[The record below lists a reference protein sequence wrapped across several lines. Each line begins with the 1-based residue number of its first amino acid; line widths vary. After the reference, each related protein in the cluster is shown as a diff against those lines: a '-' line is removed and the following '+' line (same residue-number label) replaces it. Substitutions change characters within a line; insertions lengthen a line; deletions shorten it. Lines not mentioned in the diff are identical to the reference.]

1 MNMNIRPVA
10 PADSESIGQI
20 LYNAFCGIADRHN
33 FRHDFPSA
41 EAAVQMARMLSN
53 SQGVYGI
60 VAEENGKIVGSNF
73 LWEQNEIAGVGPIT
87 IDPEKQ
93 SSGVGRRLMQAVIER
108 GKGTRGI
115 RLVQDAFN
123 TASMSLYAS
132 LGFDVKEP
140 LVIMEGKIKDEVP
153 ENFEVRPLGEKD
165 FAACAELCRRVHG
178 FDRNN
183 EIERMI
189 QMFPAF
195 VAVRQNRVVAYVFA
209 PFNWQMNH
217 AVAETTED
225 MQALLAGAG
234 KLTGQPLFFLLPT
247 RQADL
252 FRWCLSQGLRVVKP
266 MTLMAMN
273 EYQEPRG
280 CYLPSVLY

>member
-1 MNMNIRPVA
+1 MNTNIRPVA
-10 PADSESIGQI
+10 PADSEAVGQI
-20 LYNAFCGIADRHN
+20 LYKAFCGIADCHN
-33 FRHDFPSA
+33 FRHDFPCA
-41 EAAVQMARMLSN
+41 ETAVQMAQMVIN
-53 SQGVYGI
+53 SPGVYGV

-93 SSGVGRRLMQAVIER
+93 SNGVGRRLMQAVIER
-108 GKGTRGI
+108 GKGAKGI
-115 RLVQDAFN
+115 RLVQEAFN

-140 LVIMEGKIKDEVP
+140 LVVMEGEIKDDVP
-153 ENFEVRPLGEKD
+153 EAVEVRPLVEED

-183 EIERMI
+183 EIERMF

-195 VAVRQNRVVAYVFA
+195 VAVREKRIIAYVFA
-209 PFNWQMNH
+209 PSNWQLNH

-225 MQALLAGAG
+225 SRLCSQA
-234 KLTGQPLFFLLPT
+234 
-247 RQADL
+247 RE
-252 FRWCLSQGLRVVKP
+252 
-266 MTLMAMN
+266 N
-273 EYQEPRG
+273 
-280 CYLPSVLY
+280 